1 MTDSAG
7 SLVKLKNFFN
17 NGFQGGT
24 ADQFL
29 IVGIQVNRG
38 SQMSTGA
45 LERQSV
51 QRNTVIAGKGTENK
65 VKFFAKGSLQVLKQ
79 AF

>member
-1 MTDSAG
+1 
-7 SLVKLKNFFN
+7 
-17 NGFQGGT
+17 
-24 ADQFL
+24 
-29 IVGIQVNRG
+29 
-38 SQMSTGA
+38 MSTGA

-79 AF
+79 SV